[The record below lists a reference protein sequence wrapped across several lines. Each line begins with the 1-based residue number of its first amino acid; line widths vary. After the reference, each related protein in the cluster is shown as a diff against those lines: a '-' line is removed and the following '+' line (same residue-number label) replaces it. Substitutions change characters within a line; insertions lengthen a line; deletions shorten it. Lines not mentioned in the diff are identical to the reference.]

1 MQEEQPLSALLAVS
15 QHLEA
20 GRYREFWQAVDA
32 CSDILA
38 SGEDTIPS
46 KTGHIHLQQ
55 PPAARLQA
63 WPCTLWM
70 CCLFVCQRSVPVAR
84 HACLG
89 WSIIMLHLAESL
101 HSSMSF
107 ASMYRI
113 QAAAQMVPDT
123 CLVTA
128 FTACCALKM
137 QAAAQM
143 LPDLCLVTAFHCM
156 HSRLSC
162 NLVICQ
168 ISLCLALAPLNLR

>member
-38 SGEDTIPS
+38 SGEYTIHS

-63 WPCTLWM
+63 WPCTLWR
-70 CCLFVCQRSVPVAR
+70 CCLFVCRSSVPIAG

-89 WSIIMLHLAESL
+89 RSIMVLHLAESL
-101 HSSMSF
+101 HHSMSF

-113 QAAAQMVPDT
+113 QAAAGMLPNL

-128 FTACCALKM
+128 FTACYALKTKS
-137 QAAAQM
+137 QPGHLSIVFM
-143 LPDLCLVTAFHCM
+143 LGSGTFAPSLVG
-156 HSRLSC
+156 HS
-162 NLVICQ
+162 
-168 ISLCLALAPLNLR
+168 